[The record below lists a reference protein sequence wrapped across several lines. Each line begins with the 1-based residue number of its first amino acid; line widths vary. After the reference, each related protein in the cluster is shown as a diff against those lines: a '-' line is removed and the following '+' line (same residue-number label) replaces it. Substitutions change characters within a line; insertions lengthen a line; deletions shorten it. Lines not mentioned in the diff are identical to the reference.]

1 MTDFSQ
7 EKFQKRLSILA
18 IESQCKIS
26 LFRCY
31 GSSIFSNRCAFSI
44 SLATHLN
51 SMFSDSN
58 TSMFSVSFYILISPL
73 CRHGAGSLK
82 LVSGMHYNGEWYL
95 DKPHGNGILR
105 YPDGSVLR
113 GHFAGGSQEGCFIY
127 YSSEGCIE
135 LRDYQSGNLLS
146 SKLLQSPNEAVF
158 TQVNGLINS
167 RDFCKA
173 VQISTNAQGDSS
185 RFLVS
190 GLDAEDCMTPVEN
203 LFRSEARDGSDLVK
217 KDSIDSAIA
226 KGPKDS
232 DRSVKIKS
240 TTDLEVKHSSKE
252 TENREQSRKY
262 DASFVKEIELE
273 NLLQHFMS
281 AFHKENE
288 FFVRHQ
294 LSTVKICSEE
304 MLQNAKDELCEI
316 TSAHQSNVSNLIASD
331 TTSEDFQ
338 SVNSKIDDLTSK
350 FDGLLDL
357 CRSMLD
363 KQDETEKRI
372 SALDVHVADIVSER
386 NKKATEA
393 LQKSLDEK
401 DTQLSMAENLYKCQI
416 CHECRQDCVVMPC
429 MHMQT
434 CSKCLAKIRSRGNG
448 VTAKCPIC
456 RTNIHGEI
464 NIKLL

>member
-1 MTDFSQ
+1 MFLL
-7 EKFQKRLSILA
+7 FQYIKW
-18 IESQCKIS
+18 
-26 LFRCY
+26 
-31 GSSIFSNRCAFSI
+31 AFYV
-44 SLATHLN
+44 LR
-51 SMFSDSN
+51 
-58 TSMFSVSFYILISPL
+58 SPL
-73 CRHGAGSLK
+73 RRHGTGSLK

-113 GHFAGGSQEGCFIY
+113 GHFAGGSQEGCFVY
-127 YSSEGCIE
+127 YSSESCIE
-135 LRDYQSGNLLS
+135 LRDYQNGNLLS
-146 SKLLQSPNEAVF
+146 SKVLQSPSGVVS
-158 TQVNGLINS
+158 TQIDGLVNS
-167 RDFCKA
+167 RDFYEA
-173 VQISTNAQGDSS
+173 VQISTDALGDSS
-185 RFLVS
+185 QSSVS
-190 GLDAEDCMTPVEN
+190 GHDGEDCMTPVES
-203 LFRSEARDGSDLVK
+203 LLLPEARYCSDLVK
-217 KDSIDSAIA
+217 QDSNDSAIV
-226 KGPKDS
+226 KDPKNS

-240 TTDLEVKHSSKE
+240 TTDLKVKNSCKE
-252 TENREQSRKY
+252 TEHRERSRRY
-262 DASFVKEIELE
+262 DPSFVKEVELE

-294 LSTVKICSEE
+294 LSTVKMCSEE

-316 TSAHQSNVSNLIASD
+316 TSAHQSNVSNLLASD
-331 TTSEDFQ
+331 ATNEDFQ
-338 SVNSKIDDLTSK
+338 SINSKIDDLTST
-350 FDGLLDL
+350 FDGLLNL

-363 KQDETEKRI
+363 KQEETEKRI

-393 LQKSLDEK
+393 LQKCLEEK
-401 DTQLSMAENLYKCQI
+401 DAQLSMAENLYKCQI
-416 CHECRQDCVVMPC
+416 CHECRQDCVIMPC